1 MIKPVKIVKSVYP
14 PDNIHDL
21 WIDLT
26 ERPAVI
32 KMFKNDGWEGI
43 SDAATEQDI
52 KEMQDDLIKAQKML
66 QSLELKLAK
75 KANTNDVI
83 AIGSLGK
90 INGKSIEDGD
100 VTIDLSP
107 YLTTAKAETLYVP
120 LSGYTPTEDNF
131 TSALKK
137 KLEGIEEGAN
147 KTIVDSA
154 LSSTSTNPVQNKVV
168 YSAAEAIN
176 TELAKKATSADLSS
190 HVNSASQHLPAGG
203 TLGQMLVAKGDGTA
217 EWASAD
223 LIDLLAYGVEW
234 DTTVS
239 NPNCTRIG
247 NPLLHKSLP
256 IQSGLRGCVV
266 QDGYVNYY
274 LSADDWSYMED
285 GVTPSVLDGS
295 EGTVEVDTGMTFY
308 GKSFSVGNKRR
319 VYISTVQIDSS
330 WSEIPRMFIGAYRA
344 TVDTTDSSSP
354 KAVSVV
360 NTTPNFRGGSNR
372 AAADAYF
379 ATDPFRSNLGKPR
392 TSLPRSTM
400 RTYAN
405 NAGQALLCYEWYK
418 WVLYWLPVIEYATFD
433 LQKNF
438 VAELTSEGYH
448 QGGLGA
454 GVTTINSTN
463 WNKYMDSTYDPITPC
478 GYANDLGNYTGT
490 KSLTLPETTASDGS
504 TIPAV
509 TLTVARYRGFENI
522 FGDIWT
528 NLDGIIL
535 VNDTSTDNGSG
546 TYLYKKVYGLLN
558 AGRLW
563 DVTAEGL
570 AALNLDTISDEFEV
584 IGKELNT
591 DGYIGEFDLG
601 NRAEIIPN
609 VMNGGTTSRKCD
621 YHYVG
626 DKTNTALRTLLVGG
640 VASDGGT
647 AGVGCFYSGAGVG
660 LSHST
665 IGFRTSCKYKG
676 VKFKG

>member
-1 MIKPVKIVKSVYP
+1 MATAILIGKGVVGQKKS
-14 PDNIHDL
+14 
-21 WIDLT
+21 
-26 ERPAVI
+26 
-32 KMFKNDGWEGI
+32 
-43 SDAATEQDI
+43 
-52 KEMQDDLIKAQKML
+52 
-66 QSLELKLAK
+66 
-75 KANTNDVI
+75 
-83 AIGSLGK
+83 
-90 INGKSIEDGD
+90 
-100 VTIDLSP
+100 LSP
-107 YLTTAKAETLYVP
+107 SEKEKR
-120 LSGYTPTEDNF
+120 F
-131 TSALKK
+131 
-137 KLEGIEEGAN
+137 
-147 KTIVDSA
+147 
-154 LSSTSTNPVQNKVV
+154 
-168 YSAAEAIN
+168 
-176 TELAKKATSADLSS
+176 
-190 HVNSASQHLPAGG
+190 
-203 TLGQMLVAKGDGTA
+203 
-217 EWASAD
+217 
-223 LIDLLAYGVEW
+223 AYGIEW
-234 DTTVS
+234 DTEESSPDT
-239 NPNCTRIG
+239 TRIG
-247 NPLLHKSLP
+247 NLLLHKSLP
-256 IQSGLRGCVV
+256 IQSQLRGCVA
-266 QDGYVNYY
+266 DRGEINYY
-274 LSADDWSYMED
+274 LDPNDWSKKAD
-285 GVTPSVLDGS
+285 GSDSVLDGTD
-295 EGTVEVDTGMTFY
+295 GNVMVHIPKFY
-308 GKSFSVGNKRR
+308 GKSGAEGTKRW
-319 VYISTVQIDSS
+319 VKISLVKIDDT
-330 WSEIPRMFIGAYRA
+330 WAEIPEMLVSAYRV

-392 TSLPRSTM
+392 TFLSKSTM

-454 GVTTINSTN
+454 GVTTIGNSN

-546 TYLYKKVYGLLN
+546 TCLYKKVYGLLN

-563 DVTAEGL
+563 DVTAEEL

-584 IGKELNT
+584 IGKGLNT
-591 DGYIGEFDLG
+591 EGYIGEFDLG
-601 NRAEIIPN
+601 DRAEIIPN
-609 VMNGGTTSRKCD
+609 VMKGGTTSRKCD
-621 YHYVG
+621 YHHAG

-640 VASDGGT
+640 HAVYGGL
-647 AGVGCFYSGAGVG
+647 AGVGCSVSNYGVSDSSYS
-660 LSHST
+660 